1 MFQDAMRRGRGFMPC
16 NKHEP
21 EAFSEFVLVPAH
33 TMATGLIQERGFTYE
48 KL

>member
-1 MFQDAMRRGRGFMPC
+1 MRAALIGGLNPGV
-16 NKHEP
+16 
-21 EAFSEFVLVPAH
+21 VLVPAH